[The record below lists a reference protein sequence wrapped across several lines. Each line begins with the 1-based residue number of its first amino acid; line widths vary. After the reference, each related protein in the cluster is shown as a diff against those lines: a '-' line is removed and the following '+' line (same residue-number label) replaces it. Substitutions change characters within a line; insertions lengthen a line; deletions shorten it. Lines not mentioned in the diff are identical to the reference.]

1 VLEIVLM
8 TMADGS
14 AIARTAIRN
23 AFWSTLGNYAT
34 QLLGFG
40 ATLLLTRLLAPE
52 IFGAFALAS
61 FWFGL
66 LNLRNKMGLQYSAL
80 QPPQTDGT
88 LLGTFF
94 RTDLL
99 ITTAS
104 LALVSS
110 VALLFVSTGRY
121 SVQVAT
127 AMVTLMA
134 AEAVTVWT
142 GPYWLAL
149 ERNIQVS
156 RTTLVSLVASLV
168 AYPLAVGVALLDGGI
183 WSLLVINLVTYSVA
197 AVGVA
202 LMCRQRLPEIF
213 QLRWRFEKA
222 LGWQLLRRGVEIGL
236 AATILTIVVQ
246 QYDNFLIGTFVSETT
261 LGFYDRAYRIA
272 NWPNLLLT
280 IVIGRIG
287 LLTLA
292 KVRDNPLHLA
302 HTLRMA
308 FWAAFTAGIP
318 LTLTLVFAA
327 PEVVEILYG
336 GRYAESA
343 PFLRFL
349 ACSNFVW
356 VLVSLAFGLSV
367 ALNHARRWLWI
378 SVAQGATLIL
388 VGTPLTLLMGVN
400 GTLLGVA
407 ATMLVALLLGGQYVF
422 ANGGGL
428 GLRETV
434 AAPALALA
442 VTAGGL
448 AGGLLVLP
456 AEWPPLLRLGMV
468 GITAL
473 LMYAGVMMLLRPHEM
488 RERLQYLRLRWRR
501 APDPG

>member
-1 VLEIVLM
+1 MITM
-8 TMADGS
+8 TDGS
-14 AIARTAIRN
+14 VIARTAIRN

-40 ATLLLTRLLAPE
+40 ATLLLTRLLDPE

-80 QPPQTDGT
+80 QPPETDGA

-99 ITTAS
+99 VTLAS
-104 LALVSS
+104 LLLVGAAAQFF
-110 VALLFVSTGRY
+110 VASGRY
-121 SVQVAT
+121 SAQM
-127 AMVTLMA
+127 AMALAVLML
-134 AEAVTVWT
+134 AEAVTVMT

-156 RTTLVSLVASLV
+156 RTTLVSLGAALV
-168 AYPLAVGVALLDGGI
+168 AYPLAVGVALLNGGI
-183 WSLLVINLVTYSVA
+183 ASLLVINLVTYSLA
-197 AVGVA
+197 TLGVA
-202 LMCRQRLPEIF
+202 WMCRQRLPEIF
-213 QLRWRFEKA
+213 RLKWRFDRA
-222 LGWQLLRRGVEIGL
+222 LGWQLLRRGVQIGL
-236 AATILTIVVQ
+236 ATTILAIVVQ

-261 LGFYDRAYRIA
+261 LGYYDRAYRIA
-272 NWPNLLLT
+272 SWPNLLLT

-292 KVRDNPLHLA
+292 KVQQNPLHLA

-308 FWAAFTAGIP
+308 FWVIFTAGIP

-327 PEVVEILYG
+327 PEVVQLLYG
-336 GRYAESA
+336 PRYAESV
-343 PFLRFL
+343 PFLRVL

-378 SVAQGATLIL
+378 SLAQGATIVL
-388 VGTPLTLLMGVN
+388 VGTPLTLALGVN

-407 ATMLVALLLGGQYVF
+407 ATMLVALVLCGQYLF
-422 ANGGGL
+422 AKAGGL

-434 AAPALALA
+434 AAPAMALVVAVAGLIGEMLAL
-442 VTAGGL
+442 
-448 AGGLLVLP
+448 P
-456 AEWPPLLRLGMV
+456 ASWHPLLRLLVIGS
-468 GITAL
+468 TAL
-473 LMYAGVMMLLRPHEM
+473 LLYMGMMLLLRRHEM
-488 RERLQYLRLRWRR
+488 RDRLLYLRARWQEGEVS
-501 APDPG
+501 P

>member
-1 VLEIVLM
+1 MITVAE
-8 TMADGS
+8 GS
-14 AIARTAIRN
+14 VIARTAIRN

-80 QPPQTDGT
+80 QPPETDGA

-99 ITTAS
+99 VTLTS
-104 LALVSS
+104 LAVMG
-110 VALLFVSTGRY
+110 VAAQFFVATGRY
-121 SVQVAT
+121 SAQMAT
-127 AMVTLMA
+127 AMMVLML
-134 AEAVTVWT
+134 AEAVTVMT

-156 RTTLVSLVASLV
+156 RTTLVGLGAALV
-168 AYPLAVGVALLDGGI
+168 AYPLAVGVALLNGGI
-183 WSLLVINLVTYSVA
+183 VSLLVINVVTYSLA
-197 AVGVA
+197 AIGVA
-202 LMCRQRLPEIF
+202 FMCRLRLPEIF
-213 QLRWRFEKA
+213 RIKWRYDRA
-222 LGWQLLRRGVEIGL
+222 LGWQLLRRGVQIGL

-261 LGFYDRAYRIA
+261 LGYYDRAYRIA
-272 NWPNLLLT
+272 SWPNLLLT

-292 KVRDNPLHLA
+292 KVQKNPLYLA

-308 FWAAFTAGIP
+308 FWVIFTAGIP

-327 PEVVEILYG
+327 PEVVQLLYG
-336 GRYAESA
+336 ARYAESV

-367 ALNHARRWLWI
+367 ALNHPRRWLWI
-378 SVAQGATLIL
+378 SLAQGVTIVLI
-388 VGTPLTLLMGVN
+388 GTPLTLALGVN
-400 GTLLGVA
+400 GTMLGVA
-407 ATMLVALLLGGQYVF
+407 ATMLVALALCGQYLF
-422 ANGGGL
+422 ANASGL
-428 GLRETV
+428 DLRETV
-434 AAPALALA
+434 AAPAIALSVA
-442 VTAGGL
+442 V
-448 AGGLLVLP
+448 GGLLGEVWALP
-456 AEWPPLLRLGMV
+456 INLNPVLRLAIIGS
-468 GITAL
+468 TAL
-473 LMYAGVMMLLRPHEM
+473 LLYLGMMLLLRRNEM
-488 RERLQYLRLRWRR
+488 RDRLLYLRERWRE
-501 APDPG
+501 GEVSI